1 MTYQKTDLPIGDQL
15 RHGMRQW
22 ASGIGVATAEFEGE
36 RHGMTVSS
44 FTSVS
49 VDPPIVLVST
59 QKGTRTHDLILR
71 AGAFAVTLLAEDQ
84 QDISEI
90 FAGRIPEHEDRFAG
104 MKLERLETGSP
115 VITGGLAAF
124 DCRLVGTYETDTTTV
139 LFGEVVEACVGDGS
153 KGPLLYYNQGYH
165 FLAADDGTGDS

>member
-1 MTYQKTDLPIGDQL
+1 MTYQKSDLSIGDQL

-22 ASGIGVATAEFEGE
+22 ASGIGVATTEFEGV

-49 VDPPIVLVST
+49 VDPPIILISA
-59 QKGTRTHDLILR
+59 QNETRTHDLILR

-84 QDISEI
+84 QEISEI

-104 MKLERLETGSP
+104 LELVRLRTGSP
-115 VITGGLAAF
+115 VIPGGLAVF
-124 DCRLVGTYETDTTTV
+124 DCRLIGTYETDTTTV
-139 LFGEVVEACVGDGS
+139 MFGEVVEAQVGEGS
-153 KGPLLYYNQGYH
+153 KNPLLYFKQGYH
-165 FLAADDGTGDS
+165 VLNSEQ